1 MSVSQTGAFTLSTN
15 SLSSLLAPE
24 RTTPPPTNIYGFL
37 DAFMSSIA
45 LSMSLSVIIS
55 VSRSGSLISCLVY
68 STRSAVTFFGIS
80 TSTGPGLPFL
90 AILKALRIV
99 SASFST
105 SFTIKLYLVTGVV
118 IPAISIS

>member
-45 LSMSLSVIIS
+45 LSMSLSVIVS
-55 VSRSGSLISCLVY
+55 VSRS
-68 STRSAVTFFGIS
+68 
-80 TSTGPGLPFL
+80 GPGLPFL